1 MFTGIIESAAK
12 VVQLK
17 KKDTNL
23 HLSLHCD
30 LTSELKIDQS
40 VAHNGVCLT
49 VVAIDGNQ
57 YTVTAIEETLNK
69 TNIGHLQE
77 GDIVNIERAMK
88 CTSGRTYCTRPCGSN
103 GYLYRSDQ

>member
-12 VVQLK
+12 VMQLRK
-17 KKDTNL
+17 ENTNL
-23 HLSLHCD
+23 HLSLRCD

-49 VVAIDGNQ
+49 VVAIDGDQ

-69 TNIGHLQE
+69 TNIGTLKE
-77 GDIVNIERAMK
+77 GAIVNIERAMK
-88 CTSGRTYCTRPCGSN
+88 MNARLDI
-103 GYLYRSDQ
+103 LYKAM